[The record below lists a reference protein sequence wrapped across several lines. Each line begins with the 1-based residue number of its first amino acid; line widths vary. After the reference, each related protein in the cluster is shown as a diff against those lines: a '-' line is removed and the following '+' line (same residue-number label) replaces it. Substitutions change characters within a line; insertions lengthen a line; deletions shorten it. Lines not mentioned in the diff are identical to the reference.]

1 MASVLFSPITMR
13 GLTLPNRVVVSPMCQ
28 YNSNNGSANDWHLM
42 HLGNMSLGCAGLVM
56 CEMTNV
62 NPQGRISPKCAG
74 MWSDENEAA
83 LKRVHDFCRQYG
95 VAKLGVQLAHA
106 GRKGPTTPPA
116 AGGKPIL
123 TKEEGGWTPEAPSA
137 IPYDTGWPVPHAMT
151 KDDIKRCIGE
161 FAAAA
166 KRVDRIG
173 YDVIELHG
181 AHGYLAHQFL
191 SPLSNQR
198 IDEYGGSLENRM
210 RFAIEMYEAVRA
222 VWPEQ
227 KPIGMR
233 VSATDWVDGGWT
245 PEETVILAKEL
256 KKRGMDYMD
265 VSTGGLDPRQKIPLA
280 PGYQVPFAEKVKKE
294 SGITTMTVGLIA
306 GYQQAEDIVASGKA
320 DLICLARAAPCG
332 IRAGPGTRPRSS
344 APKRPTRR
352 RRWPAI
358 RSCGRSCSRNGRKRR
373 GELPRAPA
381 AQKRC
386 RCRPGT
392 VYIFGGSL
400 RPPSAAHHCAWRSRA
415 APRPGHT
422 KLPSYAPPSSA

>member
-1 MASVLFSPITMR
+1 MASVLFSPITLR

-28 YNSNNGSANDWHLM
+28 YNSDNGSANDWHLM

-56 CEMTNV
+56 CEMTDV

-74 MWSDENEAA
+74 MWSDDNEAA
-83 LKRVHDFCRQYG
+83 LKRVHDFCRTYG

-123 TKEEGGWTPEAPSA
+123 DGPDAWTPEAPSA
-137 IPYDTGWPVPHAMT
+137 IPYDTGWPVPRAMT

-191 SPLSNQR
+191 SPISNKR
-198 IDEYGGSLENRM
+198 TDEYGGSTENRM

-227 KPIGMR
+227 KPLGMR

-245 PEETVILAKEL
+245 PEETVLLAKEL
-256 KKRGMDYMD
+256 KKRGLDYMD
-265 VSTGGLDPRQKIPLA
+265 VSTGGLDPKQKIPLA
-280 PGYQVPFAEKVKKE
+280 AGYQVPFSEKVKAE
-294 SGITTMTVGLIA
+294 TGLTTMTVGLIA
-306 GYQQAEDIVASGKA
+306 GYRQAEDIVASGKA
-320 DLICLARAAPCG
+320 DMVCLARGAMWDPRWAWHAAEELG
-332 IRAGPGTRPRSS
+332 AETAY
-344 APKRPTRR
+344 APKMMACQP
-352 RRWPAI
+352 
-358 RSCGRSCSRNGRKRR
+358 K
-373 GELPRAPA
+373 
-381 AQKRC
+381 
-386 RCRPGT
+386 
-392 VYIFGGSL
+392 L
-400 RPPSAAHHCAWRSRA
+400 RPQLFPNRA
-415 APRPGHT
+415 QPAG
-422 KLPSYAPPSSA
+422 

>member
-1 MASVLFSPITMR
+1 MASVLFSPITLR

-42 HLGNMSLGCAGLVM
+42 HLGNMSLGAAGLVM

-74 MWSDENEAA
+74 MYSDENEAA

-106 GRKGPTTPPA
+106 GRKAPTTPPA

-123 TKEEGGWTPEAPSA
+123 EGPDAWTPEAPSA
-137 IPYDTGWPVPHAMT
+137 IPYDTGWAMPHAMT

-191 SPLSNQR
+191 SPLSNKR
-198 IDEYGGSLENRM
+198 TDEYGGSLENRM

-233 VSATDWVDGGWT
+233 VSATDWVEGGWT
-245 PEETVILAKEL
+245 PEETVVLAKEL
-256 KKRGMDYMD
+256 KKRGLDYMD
-265 VSTGGLDPRQKIPLA
+265 VSSGGLSPAQKIPLSRRL
-280 PGYQVPFAEKVKKE
+280 PGAVRREGEEGKRHHHHDGRPDRRLPAGGGHRRPRQGRPDLHRARRA
-294 SGITTMTVGLIA
+294 VGSALGLARGRGA
-306 GYQQAEDIVASGKA
+306 GRRDALCAEDDGLPPEAAAAAVSQAGAAGGLSSIPEPAFKP
-320 DLICLARAAPCG
+320 ARA
-332 IRAGPGTRPRSS
+332 
-344 APKRPTRR
+344 
-352 RRWPAI
+352 
-358 RSCGRSCSRNGRKRR
+358 
-373 GELPRAPA
+373 L
-381 AQKRC
+381 
-386 RCRPGT
+386 
-392 VYIFGGSL
+392 
-400 RPPSAAHHCAWRSRA
+400 
-415 APRPGHT
+415 
-422 KLPSYAPPSSA
+422 